1 LYITLQEIK
10 DQPKTLLIVKEEI
23 EEKIEKIDAILSDA
37 SYFLFT
43 GCGSSYY
50 LGLTGAALM
59 NQYAKA
65 NAAPSGE
72 ICLSPNRIPNISPDV
87 MVPIS
92 RSGETTETLRA
103 IKYVR
108 GTAPGVKVLSVSCTD
123 GSSIQELSDL
133 SLLSKGGVEDSVV
146 MTKSFSSMLVI
157 LQLLS
162 EKKRGKVSLNLKRL
176 SENSQKII
184 EKNEGQLKKIGCRND
199 LHRFIFLGT
208 GEYYGL
214 AAEATLKMK
223 EMALTWSEA
232 YHPLE
237 FRHGPISIA
246 DSETL
251 ITFFWPDRGMEEHR
265 VLLEE
270 VRNLGAE
277 TLVIGRKEQI
287 KGVDS
292 DHTIDIPSDETWA
305 SLALYMPAVQLL
317 CYYRSVNLGLNPDRP
332 NNLAKVVKI

>member
-1 LYITLQEIK
+1 MYITLKEIRE
-10 DQPKTLLIVKEEI
+10 QPEAIQFVKEEF
-23 EEKIEKIDAILSDA
+23 EKKIEKIDALLSDA
-37 SYFLFT
+37 SSFLFT
-43 GCGSSYY
+43 GCGSSHY

-59 NQYAKA
+59 NQHAKA

-72 ICLSPNRIPNISPDV
+72 ICLSPKQIPNIMPDV
-87 MVPIS
+87 IVPIS

-103 IKYVR
+103 IKYFR
-108 GTAPGVKVLSVSCTD
+108 GTIPGVKVLSVSCTD
-123 GSSIQELSDL
+123 GSAIQELSDL
-133 SLLSKGGVEDSVV
+133 SLLSKGGAEDSVV

-162 EKKRGKVSLNLKRL
+162 EQKRGKVSLNLKRL
-176 SENSQKII
+176 SENSRKII

-199 LHRFIFLGT
+199 LRRFIFLGT

-214 AAEATLKMK
+214 AAEAMLKIK

-246 DSETL
+246 DGETL
-251 ITFFWPDRGMEEHR
+251 VTFLWPDRGIEEHR
-265 VLLEE
+265 TLLEE
-270 VRNLGAE
+270 VRNIGAE
-277 TLVIGRKEQI
+277 TLVIGRKEQL

-292 DHTIDIPSDETWA
+292 DHVIHIPSDKTRP
-305 SLALYMPAVQLL
+305 SPALYMPAVQLL